1 MESLHLFEEWEAS
14 MVPIHSTEHLELS
27 FLDALFDP
35 PRVELYLPPNNKN
48 RRRRDVE
55 TNSLLTISDT
65 KKPTLTITTDTNV
78 AADPV
83 SPTTPNTS
91 IPPPIQGTTVPSQ
104 PPPPPPPP
112 VVEGNVDSDPPS
124 SIPNGPSTT
133 AEIANLL
140 QQTHPDPS
148 TQKDPVKDAKE
159 VLAHVSLVAPKVP
172 QQNALT
178 KPINHPREE
187 VRAEGQGDGS
197 GPLKKDQDKSMELE
211 FLTSQ
216 RQGTKEDPEKSDGAL
231 SNTAFVATI
240 VTPFAA
246 VVVFLVALVGYR
258 RHKFKRNSPP

>member
-1 MESLHLFEEWEAS
+1 FLCLFSMVFFSLQLNTGFYSKIVLGLWVCFIFIASTSESKKIKDGSKNPILSVTEKTNPLLASNGNPLVLDSSSSIKEFLMESLHLFEEWEAS

-124 SIPNGPSTT
+124 SIPNGPSTS
-133 AEIANLL
+133 
-140 QQTHPDPS
+140 DPS
-148 TQKDPVKDAKE
+148 
-159 VLAHVSLVAPKVP
+159 
-172 QQNALT
+172 
-178 KPINHPREE
+178 
-187 VRAEGQGDGS
+187 
-197 GPLKKDQDKSMELE
+197 
-211 FLTSQ
+211 
-216 RQGTKEDPEKSDGAL
+216 L
-231 SNTAFVATI
+231 SPT
-240 VTPFAA
+240 
-246 VVVFLVALVGYR
+246 
-258 RHKFKRNSPP
+258 